1 MKKTKKKDIVVAPD
15 VDVNGDGYYDD
26 VQPKEEEGD
35 GRDTLD
41 KEVVKRVGI
50 IIGITLAILV
60 GLAFAI
66 AATMR

>member
-1 MKKTKKKDIVVAPD
+1 MKAKKKKEIVTAPD

-26 VQPKEEEGD
+26 VQPKEEEGAGPD
-35 GRDTLD
+35 GVD

-50 IIGITLAILV
+50 IIGVTLVILL